1 MKNVFKKIFCVI
13 LSIIIFSS
21 FNLGAISLEEY
32 TADTHNY
39 MFSVYCAVRDEIS
52 DEMISMEIMEYV
64 APDIPKGSLVGPD
77 SEYVIMMETFDGVD
91 IDYYTTFTIY
101 VVPRD
106 KTYYGR
112 QYAVDLNVWD
122 LELNNYIYYKRNRTD
137 FQIYIYGGEQW

>member
-1 MKNVFKKIFCVI
+1 MKNMFKKIFCVI

-21 FNLGAISLEEY
+21 FNSGAISLEEN

-52 DEMISMEIMEYV
+52 DEMISMEIVEYV

-91 IDYYTTFTIY
+91 IDY
-101 VVPRD
+101 
-106 KTYYGR
+106 
-112 QYAVDLNVWD
+112 
-122 LELNNYIYYKRNRTD
+122 
-137 FQIYIYGGEQW
+137 